1 MRKYIKNTIIFFIFT
16 SLLFLFGCQQKDRD
30 PNVIKVGTID
40 GPETVLMQVAK
51 KVAKEKYGLDVKII
65 TFTDYNM
72 PNEAVNDGSIDANMT
87 QHLPYLQAAI
97 KAQSYKLTPIGK
109 TFIYPMG
116 IYSQKI
122 KSLTQLQTG
131 ATVAIPNDP
140 SNEAR
145 ALLLLADAK
154 LITLRD
160 NNDVNATPIDI
171 TSNPKKLKFSELD
184 AEQLP
189 RVLRDVTLAVIN
201 TNYAIP
207 AGLTPTKDAIFLES
221 KHSPYAN
228 IVVVRTKDANNKQLN
243 ELVAALHSPQV
254 LAEAKKI
261 FKGQA
266 IPAWKDNSKTA
277 EK

>member
-1 MRKYIKNTIIFFIFT
+1 MQQLFKNTVLLLII
-16 SLLFLFGCQQKDRD
+16 SSMLFLFGCQQKARD

-87 QHLPYLQAAI
+87 QHLPYFQAAI
-97 KAQSYKLTPIGK
+97 KARGYKLTSIGK

-116 IYSQKI
+116 IYSRKI
-122 KSLTQLQTG
+122 KSLSQLPAG

-145 ALLLLADAK
+145 ALLLLANAK

-160 NNDVNATPIDI
+160 NNDVNATPKDI

-207 AGLTPTKDAIFLES
+207 AGLMPSKDAIFLES
-221 KHSPYAN
+221 THSPYAN
-228 IVVVRTKDANNKQLN
+228 IVVVRSSDANNKQLN

-266 IPAWKDNSKTA
+266 IPAK
-277 EK
+277 